1 MRRHY
6 RSYFWPVVLIVIG
19 IFALLVELNVI
30 SADRLYRLA
39 DLWPLILI
47 VIGLELIARRTLQ
60 GAAVDIAAVL
70 ILVIAGVGAIAYVSA
85 GPAIP
90 GGTHTLTA
98 SDQAGSLTAASL
110 DIEVGAADLTV
121 VGDTAMGP
129 DLYRAVLTYSG
140 PEPAVTL
147 DKEIGELRISQQG
160 EFGIFGSR
168 HLAIEL
174 HIQPGGDL
182 ELQPEQRSHQ
192 RHFPADQ
199 REGLVHRVEHRRRS
213 ARHHGGAAERHRA
226 DQRQRRRAD
235 SACAPAD
242 RYRSFGP
249 GLRRSRQP
257 DGGRSPHW
265 RDRKRQVA
273 IGRLCRRQRRLLDRG
288 QRWRV
293 YGHRSTRTSRPP
305 DDLGAPQLTGVA
317 RSLFSRAA
325 NRAA

>member
-19 IFALLVELNVI
+19 IFVLLVELNVI

-110 DIEVGAADLTV
+110 DVEVGAADLTV
-121 VGDTAMGP
+121 VGDTAMGS

-140 PEPAVTL
+140 PKPAVTL
-147 DKEIGELRISQQG
+147 DKATGELRISQQG

-174 HIQPGGDL
+174 HISPAVTWSFSLNSGATNATFRLTNVKVSSIESNTGAVRLDITVGPPKGIVPISANGGAL
-182 ELQPEQRSHQ
+182 TVR
-192 RHFPADQ
+192 
-199 REGLVHRVEHRRRS
+199 VHRPIGTEVSVRVS
-213 ARHHGGAAERHRA
+213 GGAVNVTA
-226 DQRQRRRAD
+226 D
-235 SACAPAD
+235 
-242 RYRSFGP
+242 GHHT
-249 GLRRSRQP
+249 G
-257 DGGRSPHW
+257 
-265 RDRKRQVA
+265 A
-273 IGRLCRRQRRLLDRG
+273 IGSASWQSVG
-288 QRWRV
+288 
-293 YGHRSTRTSRPP
+293 YA
-305 DDLGAPQLTGVA
+305 GASDAYAIEVNGGACTVSVDTNVP
-317 RSLFSRAA
+317 AA
-325 NRAA
+325 